1 MSHPYFNA
9 AGLPLAAGNG
19 VANGGQVG
27 GVGGG
32 GDVSAKLE
40 DLHAAAQAAAMAAGH
55 QRASLQWPGIQGLLS
70 NPNFW
75 RDRFNG
81 KTPEAPILWRV
92 YEFVHTSVFND
103 TCSHLDWQIQ
113 TTHTVLHYKIPSTL
127 ANEHKRIEF
136 DSW

>member
-40 DLHAAAQAAAMAAGH
+40 DLHAAAQAAAVTA
-55 QRASLQWPGIQGLLS
+55 RSRSLQRIGRRRSILFSLS
-70 NPNFW
+70 HASE
-75 RDRFNG
+75 
-81 KTPEAPILWRV
+81 KLS
-92 YEFVHTSVFND
+92 HT
-103 TCSHLDWQIQ
+103 
-113 TTHTVLHYKIPSTL
+113 
-127 ANEHKRIEF
+127 
-136 DSW
+136 